1 MLERFALTAAL
12 HQLAQRGQFGLVE
25 LGFELEIK
33 LQPRHFE
40 HVRDHVLCVQA
51 RILDLVFGE
60 IRRCRLQHFEQRF
73 GLRHAMDDSFNRSA
87 TSATW
92 SALIISSRSPS
103 ITRSRLYRVN
113 PMRWSVRRFC
123 GKL

>member
-1 MLERFALTAAL
+1 MLKRLALTAAL
-12 HQLAQRGQFGLVE
+12 HQLAQRGEFGLVE

-33 LQPRHFE
+33 RQPRHLE
-40 HVRDHVLCVQA
+40 HVRDQMFCVQA
-51 RILDLVFGE
+51 RALDFVLSE
-60 IRRCRLQHFEQRF
+60 IRRRRLQHFEQRF

-103 ITRSRLYRVN
+103 ITRSRL
-113 PMRWSVRRFC
+113 
-123 GKL
+123 